1 MNYETRVG
9 IGFDV
14 HQFCEPKKSENN
26 TQKICGFDVPHTH
39 SLKGHSDADVGI
51 HAIVDAILGAIKE
64 NDIGYHFSDKDPAFK
79 DMDSSNF
86 LKFSGELVKKKQGKI
101 INIDVVLICQKPRVG
116 KYRDEMVDSLASILN
131 ISSERI
137 NVKATTTEGLGY
149 TGRSEG
155 MAAKAVA
162 SVLLPAI
169 ED

>member
-1 MNYETRVG
+1 MNYENRVG

-14 HQFCEPKKSENN
+14 HRFCDPKNPENN

-64 NDIGYHFSDKDPAFK
+64 KDIGYHFSDKDSKFK
-79 DMDSSNF
+79 DMDSANF
-86 LKFSGELVKKKQGKI
+86 LKFAGDLVKEKQGKI
-101 INIDVVLICQKPRVG
+101 INIDVLLICERPKIG
-116 KYRDEMVDSLASILN
+116 KYRLEMENKLSQILEISI
-131 ISSERI
+131 ERI

-155 MAAKAVA
+155 IAAKAIT
-162 SVLLPAI
+162 SILLPAI
-169 ED
+169 DD